1 MIAFLK
7 QKISSK
13 SALAINMAQEL
24 EHRIVKSKQ
33 PIKDHEIIS
42 RSFILPQEYDAFKSE
57 FTKNGGIYI
66 MKPEGTRQGRG
77 IFLANKLSQ
86 VLRINDDLF
95 KNLKYY
101 NSEELDRGIPTQ
113 YIAQKYIENP
123 YLIGNRKFDL
133 RCYVLVSSFNP
144 LQVYI
149 HTNGFCRFSN
159 APYSKHERDITNM
172 CMFTSLIAHF

>member
-1 MIAFLK
+1 MAKELQDQIANTK
-7 QKISSK
+7 RSSK
-13 SALAINMAQEL
+13 NL
-24 EHRIVKSKQ
+24 
-33 PIKDHEIIS
+33 EIIS
-42 RSFILPQEYDAFKSE
+42 QSFILPQEYEAFKSE

-86 VLRINDDLF
+86 VLRMNDDLF

-101 NSEELDRGIPTQ
+101 DSKELDRGIPTR

-133 RCYVLVSSFNP
+133 RCYVLVKSFNP
-144 LQVYI
+144 LQAFI

-159 APYSKHERDITNM
+159 TPYSNHERDITNM
-172 CMFTSLIAHF
+172 CMLVVIT